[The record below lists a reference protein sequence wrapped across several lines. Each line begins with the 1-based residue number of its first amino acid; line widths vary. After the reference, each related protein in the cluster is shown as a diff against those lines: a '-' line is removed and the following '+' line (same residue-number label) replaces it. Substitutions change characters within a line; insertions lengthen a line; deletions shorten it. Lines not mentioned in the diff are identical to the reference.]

1 MSRPLIV
8 ASSFLLSFF
17 ADITLSHKTSANI
30 LPGYACII
38 LHGLATYALEHLR
51 GVLSPTISPIVT
63 TAASTFGAALLGLPL
78 YAFRR
83 ALVSY
88 FVTRIYLHLTSSA
101 RFPPIARRPSAI
113 IGCSSYPHS

>member
-8 ASSFLLSFF
+8 ASSFVLSFF
-17 ADITLSHKTSANI
+17 ADITLSHRTPANI
-30 LPGYACII
+30 LPGYVCVI

-51 GVLSPTISPIVT
+51 GVLSPTISPTVT

-83 ALVSY
+83 AVVS
-88 FVTRIYLHLTSSA
+88 FSVI
-101 RFPPIARRPSAI
+101 
-113 IGCSSYPHS
+113 